1 MVVFNF
7 STIFNYVV
15 VVGCSVWYVG
25 KDLHAEKR
33 RLKKRL

>member
-1 MVVFNF
+1 MIVFNF

-15 VVGCSVWYVG
+15 VVGCSVLYVG
-25 KDLHAEKR
+25 KDLHKEKR